1 MRFELSQT
9 IRAPVD
15 DVAAAYASVE
25 LYETSSGTA
34 QLSRPEVLDRS
45 PSPSGPSGSSVI
57 TLRLRYRFT
66 GSLSPAVTAVV
77 DPARLTWVET
87 SVHDLDRHTV
97 AVTLAPD
104 HYADRLKA
112 SGSYRYVARGDGT
125 TRHIAGELRVRAVL
139 VASAVEA
146 AIVSGLREHLEAEG
160 PQVEAYLAR

>member
-9 IRAPVD
+9 IAAPID
-15 DVAAAYASVE
+15 DVAAAYASAE
-25 LYETSSGTA
+25 LYETSPGTTK
-34 QLSRPEVLDRS
+34 LSRPEVLDRS
-45 PSPSGPSGSSVI
+45 PGSSGSSGSSVV

-66 GSLSPAVTAVV
+66 GALSPAVTAVV

-87 SVHDLDRHTV
+87 AVHDLARRTV

-112 SGSYRYVARGDGT
+112 SGSYRYVAQGDAT
-125 TRHIAGELRVRAVL
+125 TRHIAGELRVRALL

-160 PQVEAYLAR
+160 PQVEAFLAR

>member
-34 QLSRPEVLDRS
+34 KLSRPEVLDRS
-45 PSPSGPSGSSVI
+45 PSPSGSSVI

-125 TRHIAGELRVRAVL
+125 TRHIAGELRVRALL